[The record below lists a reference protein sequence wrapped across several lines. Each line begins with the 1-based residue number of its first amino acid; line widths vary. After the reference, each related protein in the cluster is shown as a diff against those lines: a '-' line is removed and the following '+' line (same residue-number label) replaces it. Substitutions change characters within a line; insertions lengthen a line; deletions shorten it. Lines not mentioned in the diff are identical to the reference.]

1 MWDIKYLR
9 RIDLRLLFVIIALM
23 IISLTILSAT
33 SYYETQEER
42 LLTPLV
48 KGQIQ
53 FFLLGW
59 IIFISCAMLD
69 YQKLREWTWILYI
82 GTLFL
87 LIGLF

>member
-59 IIFISCAMLD
+59 ITDSYTHL
-69 YQKLREWTWILYI
+69 
-82 GTLFL
+82 TLPTTDHV
-87 LIGLF
+87 